1 VLEVRWASQCYVP
14 LNCACIEEML
24 LSFRTDHTWQPP
36 RSASTAFFH
45 CLSVCGHV
53 LQILE
58 GVTGDMQAWRRDGG
72 ASCAS
77 PRALL
82 PADTCTQHSTVDNSI
97 SASVFGTL
105 PGVASA
111 VPWQQIGQDWKVLL
125 ETMPKVQAT
134 ACRFVPPQQFLTVAS
149 SL

>member
-1 VLEVRWASQCYVP
+1 MLKQNCVEVRLRCCRTEHTSQR
-14 LNCACIEEML
+14 AG
-24 LSFRTDHTWQPP
+24 S
-36 RSASTAFFH
+36 SSTAFFH

-58 GVTGDMQAWRRDGG
+58 GVTSDMQAWRRGGG
-72 ASCAS
+72 ACCIS
-77 PRALL
+77 PRAL
-82 PADTCTQHSTVDNSI
+82 STAGNCAPQSKDAGI
-97 SASVFGTL
+97 SASVLGTL

-134 ACRFVPPQQFLTVAS
+134 GCRYAPHLPLPAGFYFIRHQS
-149 SL
+149 SFSSSA